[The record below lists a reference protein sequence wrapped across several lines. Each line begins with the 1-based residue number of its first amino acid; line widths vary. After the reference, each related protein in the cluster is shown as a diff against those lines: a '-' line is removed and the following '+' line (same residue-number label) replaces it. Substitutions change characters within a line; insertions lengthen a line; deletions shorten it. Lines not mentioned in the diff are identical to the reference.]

1 MFDLYL
7 ARELVLLSS
16 NSNRIGYTHMFN
28 LFVHATK
35 LFKLISCT
43 VGIRKLDMSGFR
55 VDGLVQVLNGVQFSN
70 GFIWFWNGFIHFLN
84 GPDHSNVGPF
94 ENRRQKVRISNESR
108 FRRVGFRIPTVHWHL
123 HKNGGICMLGKNLY
137 VRVFVKFKN
146 NYSLVHF
153 WIPVN
158 NFIYYAKRLP
168 SRVGFVKSLIKISTK
183 I

>member
-55 VDGLVQVLNGVQFSN
+55 VDGLVQVLNG
-70 GFIWFWNGFIHFLN
+70 
-84 GPDHSNVGPF
+84 PDHSKTDVKKSGFQMNPDFGGSVF
-94 ENRRQKVRISNESR
+94 ESPLCID
-108 FRRVGFRIPTVHWHL
+108 
-123 HKNGGICMLGKNLY
+123 ICTNMEE
-137 VRVFVKFKN
+137 FVC
-146 NYSLVHF
+146 
-153 WIPVN
+153 
-158 NFIYYAKRLP
+158 
-168 SRVGFVKSLIKISTK
+168 
-183 I
+183 